1 MALRGTK
8 PTSVG
13 KRLKTLFFGV
23 PGSGKTTAA
32 IQFPRPYLIDTER
45 GAEREQYTRLLNER
59 DGAYLFEPT
68 FDGLLTEVN
77 ALLTEKHPYQTVI
90 IDPLT
95 VVYNEMLDRSAEENG
110 TEFGRHKIGPDRKVK
125 RLLHMLLRL
134 DMNVIITSHAKGNWV
149 QTKDAKGKDVAVQ
162 QGMTFDCYNKLDY
175 LFDLVFEVGR
185 RGKDRVGTVRK
196 TRVEGFAE
204 GEVFPFSYDEIAN
217 RYGRPELERDAVPE
231 ELATREQAA
240 EADRLAKL
248 LNIDPDMLDKWFT
261 KAQASTWGEFSRANI
276 EKAIAY
282 MKSRVEQK
290 DEVTK

>member
-8 PTSVG
+8 PTSAD
-13 KRLKTLFFGV
+13 KRLKALFFGT
-23 PGSGKTTAA
+23 PGAGKTTAA

-59 DGAYLFEPT
+59 EGAYLFEPT

-95 VVYNEMLDRSAEENG
+95 VVYNEMVDRSAEANG
-110 TEFGRHKIGPDRKVK
+110 TEFGRHKIEPDRKVK

-149 QTKDAKGKDVAVQ
+149 QAKDSKGKDVAVQ
-162 QGMTFDCYNKLDY
+162 QGMTFDCYSKLEY

-185 RGKDRVGTVRK
+185 RGKDRVGIVRK
-196 TRVEGFAE
+196 TRVESFAE
-204 GEVFPFSYDEIAN
+204 GEVFPFSYDEIAAK
-217 RYGRPELERDAVPE
+217 YGRPQLERDSVPE

-240 EADRLAKL
+240 DADRLAKL
-248 LNIDPDMLDKWFT
+248 LNIDGDMLDKWFT
-261 KAQASTWGEFSRANI
+261 KAQAATWGEFSKANI

-290 DEVTK
+290 EEVTK